1 MLSVDELQHHE
12 TDGRLRCE
20 FGGSYP
26 ILRPYRG
33 VIWMELSG
41 GDVRL
46 KSEPTGSGDGGAMA
60 EQRNGITRFG
70 DRFLRVMLSTSV

>member
-1 MLSVDELQHHE
+1 
-12 TDGRLRCE
+12 
-20 FGGSYP
+20 
-26 ILRPYRG
+26 
-33 VIWMELSG
+33 MELSG